1 VYEFS
6 GFSVTTTPLHVTCA
20 IIEQNGLVLAAQRS
34 RTMAMP
40 LKWEFPGG
48 KIKPGETPEH
58 CLKREIAEELSI
70 QMAVLHALPRV
81 SHTYPT
87 FTITLYP
94 FVCTIA
100 SGTINLHEHAA
111 VTWLPKEDLVALDWA
126 EADLPV
132 LASYCRFSGQGQVT
146 S

>member
-1 VYEFS
+1 MLIRFPYIGGSCLNHGWGSERFIRH
-6 GFSVTTTPLHVTCA
+6 GNMPDPVTGECPDLMVHVTKA
-20 IIEQNGLVLAAQRS
+20 GHVEGVVD
-34 RTMAMP
+34 
-40 LKWEFPGG
+40 
-48 KIKPGETPEH
+48 KP
-58 CLKREIAEELSI
+58 A
-70 QMAVLHALPRV
+70 
-81 SHTYPT
+81 

-111 VTWLPKEDLVALDWA
+111 VTWLPKEDLAALDWA